1 MFCRETLRKRCAM
14 GTKMCI
20 SCIERDVHILRRT
33 KNLPEVDVIEAQ
45 EHCPTQERL
54 GSIIQLPSEKRLG
67 GEGEGGE
74 RESERV
80 SE

>member
-1 MFCRETLRKRCAM
+1 M
-14 GTKMCI
+14 
-20 SCIERDVHILRRT
+20 
-33 KNLPEVDVIEAQ
+33 IEAQ